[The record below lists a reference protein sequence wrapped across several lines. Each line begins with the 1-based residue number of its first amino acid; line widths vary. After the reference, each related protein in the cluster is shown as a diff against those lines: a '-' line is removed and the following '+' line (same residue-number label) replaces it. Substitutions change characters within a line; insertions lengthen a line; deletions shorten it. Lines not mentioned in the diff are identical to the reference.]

1 MEAEKW
7 NVEDFNPLSVVK
19 KPGLR
24 KSIEKTSVFVVLLF
38 YCYRTVLQVNLIVFT
53 VYKVV

>member
-7 NVEDFNPLSVVK
+7 DFEDFNPLSIVK

-24 KSIEKTSVFVVLLF
+24 KSIEKTSMFVVLLF
-38 YCYRTVLQVNLIVFT
+38 YCQRTVLHLKIIVFP
-53 VYKVV
+53 V

>member
-38 YCYRTVLQVNLIVFT
+38 YCYRTVLHVNLIVFT